1 MLNPYLLSLIGKPL
15 NEADGDEENPTED
28 ENKAPKNQ
36 TDEENPEG
44 EEQQESDDPAEQ
56 EDPFGLDNDGDG
68 TPDDGTGDAV
78 EDFGM
83 DDDTADDTDTQ
94 ATGGSTASLN
104 TETDEKNIQINILD
118 ISKQDRFILL
128 RKLLGNY
135 NDMRYQIIGF
145 KKSLENFYGN
155 LDPDVKYAAINSL
168 NLLES
173 QLTEYML
180 NKYSYNN
187 YEENLKVFMLFSAR
201 MNEIIQSCDPDGK
214 HSNK

>member
-1 MLNPYLLSLIGKPL
+1 MLNPYLLSLIGNPL
-15 NEADGDEENPTED
+15 NEADGDEPKPEEAD
-28 ENKAPKNQ
+28 QKPKNQ

-56 EDPFGLDNDGDG
+56 EDPFGLDGDGDG
-68 TPDDGTGDAV
+68 TPDDGTGD
-78 EDFGM
+78 EIGDFGM
-83 DDDTADDTDTQ
+83 DDDAADDTDTQ
-94 ATGGSTASLN
+94 ATSGSTTSLN

-128 RKLLGNY
+128 RKLLSNY

-155 LDPDVKYAAINSL
+155 MDPDVKYAAINSL